1 MLLEKSITYANDVIS
16 GKEIAPREVK
26 IECERFLTN
35 LEKQKEEDFLYYFDE
50 EKIKDIEELFKIINM
65 ATGIHCVGQSLYDT
79 LQNFQCFYFAN
90 VFGWRTKK
98 DRDIFKH
105 KEIVLFIPRKN
116 AKTFICAVSF
126 IILLLTEPKYS
137 KFYSICLD
145 RELASLVKNT
155 ITEIILSSP
164 LLTPYFILPKTI
176 TGLIKCKLTE
186 NTYQARTA
194 TANSNNGIQPSAF
207 VADEIGAFNK
217 VDNIQAMQSGQ
228 LSVKNPLM
236 FKITTAYAED
246 KSIMLDELDY
256 LKKIYNGTEKDD
268 RLFSLLYYAD
278 KKNLWTE
285 KGLYMANPLRIE
297 ENYETIRRYREK
309 ALVKEGEAT
318 EYLTKH
324 MNHFLPSFSGEEY
337 INIEKVKECGV
348 KEIDFKG
355 REVYVGIDLA
365 LTTDNVGVT
374 IAALDD
380 DGKTILVDSWAFIPS
395 LKVEEK
401 SRKERTNYRN
411 HIKEGHCFPCG
422 EDVIDYAFVEKFVI
436 DLEKNLGCEIV
447 AIGYDKYNA
456 VSSVQKFEAHGYSGV
471 EIKQHHT
478 ILHPV
483 IKLVEEKVYNKEI
496 KFVNNKLLF
505 QNFQNARLVYNSNMD
520 KYINRK
526 RSTGKIDMVMALFD
540 AVYLLNERELLK
552 EDFICEIL

>member
-1 MLLEKSITYANDVIS
+1 MLLEKSIKYANDVIS
-16 GKEIAPREVK
+16 GKEIAPEEVK
-26 IECERFLTN
+26 WECRRFLEN
-35 LEKQKEEDFLYYFDE
+35 LEKQKDEDFLYYLDE
-50 EKIKDIEELFKIINM
+50 EKVKDIEELFKIMNM
-65 ATGIHCVGQSLYDT
+65 ATGINCVGKSLYDT
-79 LQNFQCFYFAN
+79 LHNFQCFYFTN
-90 VFGWRTKK
+90 VFGWRTKE
-98 DRDIFKH
+98 DRDVFKH

-145 RELASLVKNT
+145 RELAGLVKNG

-164 LLTPYFILPKTI
+164 ALTPYFILPKTI
-176 TGLIKCKLTE
+176 NGLIKCKLTE

-246 KSIMLDELDY
+246 KSIMLDELEY

-278 KKNLWTE
+278 KENLWTE
-285 KGLYMANPLRIE
+285 KGLYMSNPLRIK
-297 ENYETIRRYREK
+297 ENYESIRRYREK
-309 ALVKEGEAT
+309 AQAKESEAT

-337 INIEKVKECGV
+337 INVEKVKQCGV
-348 KEIDFKG
+348 ESIDFKG

-374 IAALDD
+374 VAALDD
-380 DGKTILVDSWAFIPS
+380 DGKTILVDSWAFIPA

-401 SRKERTNYRN
+401 SRKERTNYRS
-411 HIKEGHCFPCG
+411 HIREGHCFACG
-422 EDVIDYAFVEKFVI
+422 EEVIDYRFVENFI
-436 DLEKNLGCEIV
+436 LGLEEKLGCEIV
-447 AIGYDKYNA
+447 YIGYDFFNA
-456 VSSVQKFEAHGYSGV
+456 LSSVQKLESAGYTTV
-471 EIKQHHT
+471 RITQHSNV
-478 ILHPV
+478 LHPTV
-483 IKLVEEKVYNKEI
+483 KLIEEKVYNKEI
-496 KFVNNKLLF
+496 KFVENKLLF
-505 QNFQNARLVYNSNMD
+505 QNFQNARLVYNANMD
-520 KYINRK
+520 KYVNRK
-526 RSTGKIDMVMALFD
+526 RSTGKIDMLMALFD
-540 AVYLLNERELLK
+540 AVYLLNERELLQ
-552 EDFICEIL
+552 EDFICEAF